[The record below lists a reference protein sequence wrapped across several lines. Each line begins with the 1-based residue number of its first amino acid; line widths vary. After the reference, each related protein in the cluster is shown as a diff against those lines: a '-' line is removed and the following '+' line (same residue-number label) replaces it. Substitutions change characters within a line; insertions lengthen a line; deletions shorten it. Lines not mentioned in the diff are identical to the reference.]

1 MVGHGGMGGPSESS
15 AGVDLVPTWISKQQ
29 AGPPAGELRGTGG
42 RSISKQSHRM
52 SNIVGPTTDLSI
64 FLPYLDSHLPSFLF
78 ISRRSRRGDPP
89 ETEK

>member
-52 SNIVGPTTDLSI
+52 SKIVGPTTDLSI
-64 FLPYLDSHLPSFLF
+64 FLPSFLF